1 MERYAPRKHCSLST
15 AAGRDEREDQ
25 VRHVELKSL
34 LAAEIVKDVKPP
46 DGMPPLQSLKSFP
59 LDIDKALAEQTELL
73 AWWRETTG
81 VK

>member
-1 MERYAPRKHCSLST
+1 MYPFGVTMERYAPRKHCSLST

-46 DGMPPLQSLKSFP
+46 DS
-59 LDIDKALAEQTELL
+59 
-73 AWWRETTG
+73 
-81 VK
+81 